1 MWRKQREGE
10 RQMKRETTSMVR
22 ESNIFHA
29 CPPQGFCR
37 RVGWVIFGLLFF
49 VASCGGGPVSPPPQ
63 KGGAP
68 AVAKKV
74 EPVKVADQKEP
85 EKKEEPEYQ
94 YNPAG
99 KPDPFKPFIQLT
111 PIREGIRTTPLT
123 PLQKYDISQLK
134 LVAIIAAPEGNIALV
149 EDSTGRGYF
158 IKRGTEIGKNEG
170 KVTKILK
177 DRIIIEELYLD
188 VWGQAKKSEVSL
200 FLHKIE
206 EGGES

>member
-1 MWRKQREGE
+1 
-10 RQMKRETTSMVR
+10 MVR
-22 ESNIFHA
+22 KSDRFHA
-29 CPPQGFCR
+29 CPPQGFWR
-37 RVGWVIFGLLFF
+37 RVGWVICVLLFF
-49 VASCGGGPVSPPPQ
+49 VASCGEEPVPPPSP

-74 EPVKVADQKEP
+74 EPVKVADQKES
-85 EKKEEPEYQ
+85 EKKEEQEYQ

-99 KPDPFKPFIQLT
+99 KPDPFKPFIQMA
-111 PIREGIRTTPLT
+111 PVREVIRVIPLT

-134 LVAIIAAPEGNIALV
+134 LVAIIAAPEENIALV
-149 EDSTGRGYF
+149 EDLAGRGYF
-158 IKRGTEIGKNEG
+158 IKRGTDIGKNEG

-177 DRIIIEELYLD
+177 DRVIIEELYLD
-188 VWGQAKKSEVSL
+188 TWGKAKKSEVSL

>member
-1 MWRKQREGE
+1 
-10 RQMKRETTSMVR
+10 MVR
-22 ESNIFHA
+22 ERNRFHA
-29 CPPQGFCR
+29 CPPQDFPLCGTMFKVWR

-49 VASCGGGPVSPPPQ
+49 VTSCGGESVPPPPP
-63 KGGAP
+63 KGGVP
-68 AVAKKV
+68 KIVAKKV

-85 EKKEEPEYQ
+85 EKKEEQEYQ

-99 KPDPFKPFIQLT
+99 KPDPFKPFIELT
-111 PIREGIRTTPLT
+111 PVREKVRTTPLT

-134 LVAIIAAPEGNIALV
+134 LVAIISSPEGNVALV
-149 EDSTGRGYF
+149 EDTAGRGYF

-177 DRIIIEELYLD
+177 DRVIIEELYLD
-188 VWGQAKKSEVSL
+188 VSGQAKKSEVPL
-200 FLHKIE
+200 FLHKME